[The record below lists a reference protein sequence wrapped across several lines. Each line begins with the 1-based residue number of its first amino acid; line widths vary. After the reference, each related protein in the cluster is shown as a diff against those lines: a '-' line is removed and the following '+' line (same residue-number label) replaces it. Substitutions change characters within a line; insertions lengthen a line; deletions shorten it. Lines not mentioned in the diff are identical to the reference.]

1 MTWVSWPSGS
11 KVTVTGS
18 VVDCEMPVVYENLIG
33 GCSPIM
39 SSRSGRDG
47 DLAREFVGD
56 GAEPAEM

>member
-1 MTWVSWPSGS
+1 M
-11 KVTVTGS
+11 TVTGS
-18 VVDCEMPVVYENLIG
+18 VVDCDMPVVYENLIG

-56 GAEPAEM
+56 GAESAEM